1 MKRPVA
7 TKTTAVT
14 KANIRPREQTGG
26 MKFLGSLVDEP
37 KIEAADNMEEVKLRD
52 LNFKV
57 DPEFH
62 TRFKM
67 TATAAGLSMKELL
80 EQCFDAWTASRRG

>member
-1 MKRPVA
+1 MKTPTAAKPAAA
-7 TKTTAVT
+7 TKA
-14 KANIRPREQTGG
+14 KIQPKQPAHS
-26 MKFLGSLVDEP
+26 MKFLGSLGDEP
-37 KIEAADNMEEVKLRD
+37 KIEAADNMTEVKLRD

-62 TRFKM
+62 TKFKM